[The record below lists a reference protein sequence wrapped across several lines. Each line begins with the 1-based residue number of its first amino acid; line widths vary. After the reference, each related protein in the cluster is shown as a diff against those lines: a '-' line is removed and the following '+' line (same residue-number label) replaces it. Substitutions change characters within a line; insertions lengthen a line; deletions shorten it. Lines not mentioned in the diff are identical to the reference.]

1 MVVGAVPPGT
11 FQQQG
16 GVGRQY
22 HEYLLCKY
30 VSALGIWPRKVFAML
45 PPALKKVASE
55 APPGIITDV
64 KNVVDKGVGMDMCM
78 RINELRRK
86 RCRPL
91 AIRLRRFLQDCAHD
105 SCH

>member
-1 MVVGAVPPGT
+1 
-11 FQQQG
+11 
-16 GVGRQY
+16 
-22 HEYLLCKY
+22 
-30 VSALGIWPRKVFAML
+30 ML